1 MMFVAG
7 KPLDSSA
14 KACRSEQGP
23 LSPVVIAGPV
33 IGTRGPR
40 GRAGFSETNI
50 RSDSAHRNLKRART
64 ESGGKSPRD
73 PKGSNQQNMLKIPVG
88 DLLGDYEGARKTL
101 LLDDVLPPDEFEDVV
116 FIGPVSV
123 ELELIHVAFGVQA
136 VFRRIAGTA
145 RLAERD
151 YDEEFDVRGVERE
164 YKRKKEDADPDD
176 VGLIDVHG
184 TTIDVAPALREEVLL
199 ELLNR

>member
-1 MMFVAG
+1 
-7 KPLDSSA
+7 
-14 KACRSEQGP
+14 
-23 LSPVVIAGPV
+23 
-33 IGTRGPR
+33 
-40 GRAGFSETNI
+40 
-50 RSDSAHRNLKRART
+50 
-64 ESGGKSPRD
+64 
-73 PKGSNQQNMLKIPVG
+73 MLKIPVG

-101 LLDDVLPPDEFEDVV
+101 LLDDVLPPDEFEDVA

-136 VFRRIAGTA
+136 VFRRITGTA

-151 YDEEFDVRGVERE
+151 YDEEFEVRDVERE